1 MTTTPTDERIH
12 SAQFVRY
19 APELDALSAHFE
31 EDLES
36 VLAAV
41 EQYVVNSVAGEGV
54 GRAVRFAHAKGYGLV
69 RAEVEILDGL
79 PPAYAQGIYAMP
91 GRHDALIRFSNG
103 VAHLGPDAFL
113 SNAFGLALKMFNV
126 AGTTLVD
133 DEPDA
138 GTFDYNT
145 INMPVFFC
153 NTVAH
158 YLFIQQLFTDAPS
171 YFVRGKD
178 GIHQLLTE
186 YLTGKGTL
194 AEKDWAWDEL
204 LAFLGMARLPPVNVL
219 LSTYWTMGAVRHGD
233 FVAKVRFAP
242 VPAFADAVE
251 HRVVDLA
258 SDADAYRQALVVE
271 LQQRPFE
278 FDLQVQ
284 LCTNLEQM
292 PVQDVT
298 VEWLEALSP
307 FVTVAKVRV
316 PAQDISGADNLET
329 MDALSFTPWRVTAD
343 HAPLG
348 EIQRVRKEVYRRSSI
363 TRHRLNGQERR
374 EPRSVREVLG
384 EGQGV

>member
-1 MTTTPTDERIH
+1 MATTPTGG
-12 SAQFVRY
+12 SSPAQFVRY
-19 APELDALSAHFE
+19 VPELDAVSAHFE
-31 EDLES
+31 EDLET
-36 VLAAV
+36 VVAGV

-69 RAEVEILDGL
+69 SAEVEILDGL
-79 PPAYAQGIYAMP
+79 PPAYAQGIYATP

-103 VAHLGPDAFL
+103 VAHLGADATL
-113 SNAFGLALKMFNV
+113 SNALGLALKMFNI
-126 AGTTLVD
+126 AGTTLLD

-158 YLFIQQLFTDAPS
+158 YLFIQQLFTDVSS
-171 YFVRGKD
+171 YFARGKA
-178 GIHQLLTE
+178 GAHQLLTE

-204 LAFLGMARLPPVNVL
+204 LAFLAMAQLPPVNVL

-258 SDADAYRQALVVE
+258 SDADAYRRALEVE
-271 LQQRPFE
+271 LKQRPFE

-307 FVTVAKVRV
+307 FVTVAKVRL
-316 PAQDISGADNLET
+316 PAQDISGADNLEK
-329 MDALSFTPWRVTAD
+329 MDALSFTPWRVTAE

-363 TRHRLNGQERR
+363 ARHRLNGQERR
-374 EPRSVREVLG
+374 EPRGVREVLS
-384 EGQGV
+384 ERQGI

>member
-1 MTTTPTDERIH
+1 M
-12 SAQFVRY
+12 
-19 APELDALSAHFE
+19 
-31 EDLES
+31 
-36 VLAAV
+36 
-41 EQYVVNSVAGEGV
+41 
-54 GRAVRFAHAKGYGLV
+54 
-69 RAEVEILDGL
+69 LDGL
-79 PPAYAQGIYAMP
+79 PPAYAQGIYATP
-91 GRHDALIRFSNG
+91 GRHDALMRFSNG
-103 VAHLGPDAFL
+103 VSHLGADATL
-113 SNAFGLALKMFNV
+113 SNVLGLALKMFTI
-126 AGTTLVD
+126 AGTTLLD

-158 YLFIQQLFTDAPS
+158 YLFIHQLFTDAPR
-171 YFVRGKD
+171 YFARGKA
-178 GIHQLLTE
+178 GAHQFLTE
-186 YLTGKGTL
+186 FLTGKGTL

-204 LAFLGMARLPPVNVL
+204 LAFLGMARLLPVHVL

-233 FVAKVRFAP
+233 FIAKVRFAP
-242 VPAFADAVE
+242 VQACADAVE
-251 HRVVDLA
+251 HRVVDLQ
-258 SDADAYRQALVVE
+258 SEADAYRRALVVE

-284 LCTNLEQM
+284 LCTHLEHM

-316 PAQDISGADNLET
+316 PAQDISGADNLEK
-329 MDALSFTPWRVTAD
+329 MDALSFTPREKLGDFLKKSLGVKTWGWGGSGETPFWRGILEELWVTPWRVTAE

-363 TRHRLNGQERR
+363 VRHQLNRQERR
-374 EPRSVREVLG
+374 EPRSMSEALG
-384 EGQGV
+384 EPQAL